1 MPIATRAPRTK
12 CYFHEMQRPPELA
25 YDRFQHHVCWICQA
39 RLLELAKTN
48 FRFELNRQT
57 VKISIQPEVLKEVA

>member
-1 MPIATRAPRTK
+1 
-12 CYFHEMQRPPELA
+12 MQRPPELA

-57 VKISIQPEVLKEVA
+57 VRISVQTEVLTEVA